1 MSYIFI
7 IFLLF
12 FPIFAVSQNIAVF
25 SSAGGA
31 VTNVSLDEVKKAYQ
45 VVLDSTLNAPSRTQ
59 FVKDYVRYRVI
70 VEEAYKDKSLV
81 KSPKIRNSVVDSQL
95 RQTLDQSVYKAFIS
109 KRMQAQLSKIDREV
123 RNASN
128 KQLQKFYRSNPYFNI
143 HFIVLDIPPSAGKK
157 QISEVKKRAMNIHS
171 QILKSKKPF
180 LDLIPLYSDN
190 TFVGR
195 GGVHYS
201 RTNLYPLVYDA
212 VKSLKKNQITKPIR
226 TPNGFYIVKLN
237 RRVPFKEANV
247 EDLKNQIRTEKRTK
261 VFNAYLDKIQKKY
274 KVQIS
279 KKLVQSL

>member
-7 IFLLF
+7 ISLLF

-25 SSAGGA
+25 SSAGGVA
-31 VTNVSLDEVKKAYQ
+31 KNISLDEVKKAYQ
-45 VVLDSTLNAPSRTQ
+45 VVLDSTLNAPSRAQ

-81 KSPKIRNSVVDSQL
+81 KSPKIRNSIVDSQL
-95 RQTLDQSVYKAFIS
+95 KQTLDQSVYKAFIS

-123 RNASN
+123 RKASS
-128 KQLQKFYRSNPYFNI
+128 KELQKFYRLNPYFNV
-143 HFIVLDIPPSAGKK
+143 HFIVVDIPPSAGKK
-157 QISEVKKRAMNIHS
+157 QIAEIKKRAVNVHS

-180 LDLIPLYSDN
+180 VDLISLYSDN

-195 GGVHYS
+195 GGVNYS

-212 VKSLKKNQITKPIR
+212 VKSLKKDQMTKPIR

-237 RRVPFKEANV
+237 RRVPFSEANV
-247 EDLKNQIRTEKRTK
+247 EDVKNQMRTEKRTK

-274 KVQIS
+274 KVKIS
-279 KKLVQSL
+279 NKLVQSI